1 MCAPYLGQYPQESRQ
16 GRAGQRAREKDEEGE
31 SETRKVGH
39 FQELTRLYFTPVG
52 CRGRIDAL
60 LLKELENIDDQ
71 VVFLSE
77 HRSYVRPRPFARP
90 SSLHV
95 CQFGCSRDLQ
105 RSRVSDILGGEC
117 GRRGASHPLITLN
130 PPRCFLSGL
139 FRSQISQLSFVVHH
153 L

>member
-31 SETRKVGH
+31 GETRKVGH

-77 HRSYVRPRPFARP
+77 HRSYV
-90 SSLHV
+90 HV
-95 CQFGCSRDLQ
+95 
-105 RSRVSDILGGEC
+105 RSRV
-117 GRRGASHPLITLN
+117 
-130 PPRCFLSGL
+130 PPPSM
-139 FRSQISQLSFVVHH
+139 SVSSAVHEIYNVH
-153 L
+153 AFQTF